1 MPALTQ
7 DQSLDVIIVGAGIA
21 GLAAGISLRR
31 AGHNVRIFERSELN
45 NEVGAAIH
53 VPPNANRALVAW
65 GLDPAENKFV
75 PSKGIA
81 IGSGAT
87 LQQFDFTPLG
97 DFVPKVF
104 GGPLYFAHRV
114 DLHES
119 LKKLAM
125 GPEGPG
131 KPVELNLGVHVVAY
145 NPEEPS
151 VTLSSG
157 IVKKGDLVIAA
168 DGVHSIAVE
177 AILGYAHKPEPQAF
191 YNGCYRFL
199 IPAAELDAD
208 EETAWWNKNGE
219 KEGLLRIY
227 TASKLGNRFVS
238 YPCRGG
244 EVWNCVGMF
253 HDEELIGATKEDW
266 QTPVDKSHVLKTF
279 AEFHPSLQAVLNKAS
294 DVKRWPL
301 LYRGP
306 VATWTKE
313 KMIIIG
319 DAAHPMLPHQGQ
331 GGAQGIEDGIAL
343 GISLSGAT
351 SEDIKARLALFEK
364 ARRHRASAIQVMSNA
379 GPDQA
384 ERVTREVAQYVSV
397 PLDSQAKFAEYN
409 WGHDIVDTMIQLLR
423 ESVDAKFEL
432 PEGFFKGNPFSPQN
446 APNCQYIYKTTEA
459 ISLRPLSPAATST
472 SLSTASHKPALRVNR
487 LHHHQAR
494 PFTTTIIMS
503 AQTPLR
509 IGFVPEHFSTP
520 LHFAQKHYGLSA
532 ELVPF
537 PSGTGHMITSL
548 RSGEIDVA
556 VGLTEGW
563 VAGLG
568 KDPSIDANYG
578 TDGGYRL
585 VGTYVETPLCWAIS
599 TGANRAEIES
609 VDSLKGGKIGVSRI
623 GSGSYVMGYV
633 LADQRNWLVPTTAV
647 GTEIETAS
655 PFSDFVVLNTFQ
667 NLRDAVNDGRAD
679 FFMWEHFT
687 SKKYYDSG
695 EIRRVG
701 EIYTPWSSWKIV
713 ASTRLLEGAEKKK
726 LDERVE
732 EAMDKVNE
740 GIKHF
745 EEHQDEA
752 VKYISTELDYSEEDA
767 REWLKTVKFPKRVQG
782 VDKAVIDK
790 TVNILRKAGVL
801 IEGRGMKPE
810 EMIAKTR

>member
-31 AGHNVRIFERSELN
+31 AGHSVRIFERSELN

-53 VPPNANRALVAW
+53 VPPNANRSLVAW
-65 GLDPAENKFV
+65 GLDPVENRFV

-87 LQQFDFTPLG
+87 LQQFDFTPFG

-131 KPVELNLGVHVVAY
+131 KPVELNLGVQVVAY

-151 VTLSSG
+151 ITLSSG
-157 IVKKGDLVIAA
+157 IVKKADLVIAA

-177 AILGYAHKPEPQAF
+177 AILGYAHKPEPQAL

-199 IPAAELDAD
+199 IPAADLDAD

-219 KEGLLRIY
+219 KEGLMRIF
-227 TASKLGNRFVS
+227 TASKFGNRFIS

-279 AEFHPSLQAVLNKAS
+279 ADFHPSLQAVLNKAS

-306 VATWTKE
+306 IPTWTKG

-343 GISLSGAT
+343 GISLSGAKA
-351 SEDIKARLALFEK
+351 EDIKERLALFEK
-364 ARRHRASAIQVMSNA
+364 GRRHRASAIQVMSNA

-384 ERVTREVAQYVSV
+384 ERVTREVAEYVSV

-423 ESVDAKFEL
+423 GSVDAKFEL

-446 APNCQYIYKTTEA
+446 APKGILTATVTVTSSSIDLQIDSFIEA
-459 ISLRPLSPAATST
+459 HFQSQSPSQKNPHNNHHHVVR
-472 SLSTASHKPALRVNR
+472 SNPPQNR
-487 LHHHQAR
+487 LRAR
-494 PFTTTIIMS
+494 
-503 AQTPLR
+503 ALL
-509 IGFVPEHFSTP
+509 HP

-568 KDPSIDANYG
+568 KDASIDPSFG

-599 TGANRAEIES
+599 TGANRPEIQS

-633 LADQRNWLVPTTAV
+633 LADQRDWLIPTTAV
-647 GTEIETAS
+647 GMGIETAS
-655 PFSDFVVLNTFQ
+655 PFSDFVVLNTFK

-713 ASTRLLEGAEKKK
+713 ASTKLFDDQKK

-732 EAMDKVNE
+732 EAMDKINE

-767 REWLKTVKFPKRVQG
+767 REWLKTVKFPKKVQG
-782 VDKAVIDK
+782 VDKEVIDK
-790 TVNILRKAGVL
+790 TVNILRKASVL
-801 IEGRGMKPE
+801 MEGRGMKPE

>member
-31 AGHNVRIFERSELN
+31 AGHKVRIFERSELN

-53 VPPNANRALVAW
+53 VPPNANRSLVAW
-65 GLDPAENKFV
+65 GLDPVENKFV
-75 PSKGIA
+75 ASTGIA

-97 DFVPKVF
+97 DWVPKVY

-131 KPVELNLGVHVVAY
+131 KPVELSLGVQVVAY

-151 VTLSSG
+151 ITLSSG
-157 IVKKGDLVIAA
+157 LVKKADLVVAA

-177 AILGYAHKPEPQAF
+177 TIFGHANKPEPQSL

-199 IPAAELDAD
+199 IPAADLDAD

-219 KEGLLRIY
+219 SEGLMRIY
-227 TASKLGNRFVS
+227 TASKFGNRFIS

-253 HDEELIGATKEDW
+253 HDDELEGATKEDW
-266 QTPVDKSHVLKTF
+266 QTPVDKSHLLQSF
-279 AEFHPSLQAVLNKAS
+279 ADFHPSLQAVLNKAS
-294 DVKRWPL
+294 EVKRWPL

-306 VATWTKE
+306 VPTWTKG
-313 KMIIIG
+313 KMVIIG

-351 SEDIKARLALFEK
+351 SEDIQERLAIFEK

-379 GPDQA
+379 GVDQA
-384 ERVTREVAQYVSV
+384 ERVAREVAQYVSV

-409 WGHDIVDTMIQLLR
+409 WGHDVVDSTIQLLR
-423 ESVDAKFEL
+423 GSVDAKFEL
-432 PEGFFKGNPFSPQN
+432 PEGFFKGKPFSPQN
-446 APNCQYIYKTTEA
+446 APKYTRYLSKPAEA
-459 ISLRPLSPAATST
+459 ISLRLSPVTSPATI
-472 SLSTASHKPALRVNR
+472 LKPFRPNNN
-487 LHHHQAR
+487 HQAR
-494 PFTTTIIMS
+494 TLSTIIMS
-503 AQTPLR
+503 AATPLK

-520 LHFAQKHYGLSA
+520 IHFAQKHYGLSA
-532 ELVPF
+532 ELIPF

-568 KDPSIDANYG
+568 KDPSTTQDASFG

-599 TGANRAEIES
+599 TGADRPEIQS

-633 LADQRNWLVPTTAV
+633 LADQRDWLVPTTAV
-647 GTEIETAS
+647 GTHMETAS
-655 PFSDFVVLNTFQ
+655 PFSDFVVLNTFK
-667 NLRDAVNDGRAD
+667 NLRDAVNSGQAD

-713 ASTRLLEGAEKKK
+713 ASTKLFDEQKK

-732 EAMDKVNE
+732 EAMEMINE

-767 REWLKTVKFPKRVQG
+767 REWLKTVKFPKKVQG
-782 VDKAVIDK
+782 VDQAVIDK

-801 IEGRGMKPE
+801 TEGRGMKPE